1 MPNVITVQVDN
12 DEVNSRSSMLF
23 IKRGEVNGRHVTDPG
38 KYTMLTFSHN
48 KEYGKEMVI
57 DLLNSLI
64 EKIKE
69 L

>member
-23 IKRGEVNGRHVTDPG
+23 IKRGEVNGRNVTEPG
-38 KYTMLTFSHN
+38 KYAMLTFSHT
-48 KEYGKEMVI
+48 KYSKEMVI